1 MSAEFATEAKP
12 YKECSTAPKSQL
24 TATVVFDKDELYNLI
39 DFIEIEFIDSIRR
52 DEEVDNID
60 YIISMMNALQKLRC
74 AHNSLKKEETTNDQ
88 CMAFALDCAAV
99 CLCRLRSMRAALSQR

>member
-12 YKECSTAPKSQL
+12 YKEYSTAPKSQL

-74 AHNSLKKEETTNDQ
+74 AHNSLMKEEATND
-88 CMAFALDCAAV
+88 
-99 CLCRLRSMRAALSQR
+99 

>member
-12 YKECSTAPKSQL
+12 YKEYSTAPKSQL
-24 TATVVFDKDELYNLI
+24 MTTVVFDKDELYNLI

-74 AHNSLKKEETTNDQ
+74 AHNSLKKEEATND
-88 CMAFALDCAAV
+88 
-99 CLCRLRSMRAALSQR
+99 

>member
-12 YKECSTAPKSQL
+12 YKEYSTAPKSQL

-39 DFIEIEFIDSIRR
+39 DFIETEFIDSIRR
-52 DEEVDNID
+52 DEAVDNID

-74 AHNSLKKEETTNDQ
+74 AHNSLKKEEATND
-88 CMAFALDCAAV
+88 
-99 CLCRLRSMRAALSQR
+99 

>member
-12 YKECSTAPKSQL
+12 YKEYSTAPKSQL
-24 TATVVFDKDELYNLI
+24 TATIVFDKDELCNLI

-60 YIISMMNALQKLRC
+60 YIISMMSALQKLRC
-74 AHNSLKKEETTNDQ
+74 AHNSLKKEEATND
-88 CMAFALDCAAV
+88 
-99 CLCRLRSMRAALSQR
+99 

>member
-12 YKECSTAPKSQL
+12 YKEYSTAPKSQL
-24 TATVVFDKDELYNLI
+24 TATVVFDKDELDNLI

-74 AHNSLKKEETTNDQ
+74 AQNSLKKEKVTND
-88 CMAFALDCAAV
+88 
-99 CLCRLRSMRAALSQR
+99 

>member
-1 MSAEFATEAKP
+1 MSAEFATESKP
-12 YKECSTAPKSQL
+12 YKEYSTAPKSQL

-74 AHNSLKKEETTNDQ
+74 AHNSLKKEEATND
-88 CMAFALDCAAV
+88 
-99 CLCRLRSMRAALSQR
+99 

>member
-12 YKECSTAPKSQL
+12 YKEYSTAPKSQL

-39 DFIEIEFIDSIRR
+39 DFIEIDFIDSIRR
-52 DEEVDNID
+52 DEEVANID

-74 AHNSLKKEETTNDQ
+74 AHNSLKKEEATND
-88 CMAFALDCAAV
+88 
-99 CLCRLRSMRAALSQR
+99 

>member
-12 YKECSTAPKSQL
+12 YKEYSTAQKSQL
-24 TATVVFDKDELYNLI
+24 TATVVFDKDELYNLL

-74 AHNSLKKEETTNDQ
+74 AHNSLKKEEATND
-88 CMAFALDCAAV
+88 
-99 CLCRLRSMRAALSQR
+99 

>member
-12 YKECSTAPKSQL
+12 YKEYSTVPKSQL
-24 TATVVFDKDELYNLI
+24 MATVVFDKDELYNLI

-74 AHNSLKKEETTNDQ
+74 AHNSLKKEEATND
-88 CMAFALDCAAV
+88 
-99 CLCRLRSMRAALSQR
+99 

>member
-12 YKECSTAPKSQL
+12 YKEYSTAPKSQL
-24 TATVVFDKDELYNLI
+24 TATVVFDRDELYNLI

-74 AHNSLKKEETTNDQ
+74 AHDSLKKEETTND
-88 CMAFALDCAAV
+88 
-99 CLCRLRSMRAALSQR
+99 